1 MLLGGVMAAMMMSA
15 GVVTPVSVP
24 SVPAMV
30 PTLPLGSGALPVPED
45 DGAETLLTSMDAAQ
59 RMTVDV
65 LVNGR
70 GPYPFAI
77 DTGSDRTVV
86 ARSLSDRLDLPKG
99 RVATMHSMG
108 GSGEVGTAKIAT
120 LQVGGKE
127 VRDVLAPVLS
137 DQHLGASGLLGID
150 GLANQR
156 IEMDFVAGEMK
167 IYPSQAAHEEHEAGT
182 ITVTARRKYGQ
193 LILVDADVDGEKVNV
208 ILDSGAQVSI
218 GNNALR
224 RKLWRNGKD
233 VQSEPVVLM
242 DVAGRSVQAEMGV
255 LPKMRIGGLHVEGLR
270 IAWAE
275 AHPFK
280 LFGLSNK
287 PAMLLGMD
295 LLRTF
300 ERVSVDFGNRR
311 VRFLIRDSGRR
322 GYALH
327 DKKPETDAPPLKDA
341 APLKDVAG

>member
-1 MLLGGVMAAMMMSA
+1 MLLDGVMAAMMVSA
-15 GVVTPVSVP
+15 GVVTPASVP
-24 SVPAMV
+24 PVPVMA
-30 PTLPLGSGALPVPED
+30 PTLPLGGDQLFQPED
-45 DGAETLLTSMDAAQ
+45 DGGETLTTALDIAQ
-59 RMTVDV
+59 RMTVNV
-65 LVNGR
+65 LINGR

-99 RVATMHSMG
+99 RSAVMHSMG
-108 GSGEVGTAKIAT
+108 GSGEVGTAIIDT
-120 LQVGGKE
+120 LQVGSNE
-127 VRDVLAPVLS
+127 VRDVRAPVLA
-137 DQHLGASGLLGID
+137 DRDIGVAGLLGID

-156 IEMDFVAGEMK
+156 VEMDFIAGEMK
-167 IYPSQAAHEEHEAGT
+167 IYPSTSAHEESDPET

-193 LILVDADVDGEKVNV
+193 LILVDADVDGEKVSV
-208 ILDSGAQVSI
+208 ILDSGAQISV
-218 GNNALR
+218 GNRALR

-233 VQSEPVVLM
+233 VRAEPVVLL
-242 DVAGRSVQAEMGV
+242 DVAGRSVPAEIGV

-287 PAMLLGMD
+287 LAMLLGMD

-311 VRFLIRDSGRR
+311 VRFLMREAGRR

-327 DKKPETDAPPLKDA
+327 DTKPEGEKTPPPLKDE
-341 APLKDVAG
+341 AG

>member
-15 GVVTPVSVP
+15 GVVTPVVAP
-24 SVPAMV
+24 SVALPAQPAMA
-30 PTLPLGSGALPVPED
+30 PALPLGRNALPLPAD
-45 DGAETLLTSMDAAQ
+45 DAAETLTTSIDAAQ
-59 RMTVDV
+59 RMTVNV
-65 LVNGR
+65 LVNGQ

-99 RVATMHSMG
+99 KIATMHSMG
-108 GSGEVGTAKIAT
+108 GSGEVGTAVIAT
-120 LQVGGKE
+120 LQVGGNE
-127 VRDVLAPVLS
+127 VRDVRAPILS

-167 IYPSQAAHEEHEAGT
+167 IYPSQAAHEEHEPGT

-208 ILDSGAQVSI
+208 ILDSGAQVSV
-218 GNNALR
+218 GNAALR
-224 RKLWRNGKD
+224 RRLWRSGKD
-233 VQSEPVVLM
+233 VQAEPITLL
-242 DVAGRSVQAEMGV
+242 DVAGRSIPAEIGV
-255 LPKMRIGGLHVEGLR
+255 LPKMRIGGLRVEGLR

-311 VRFLIRDSGRR
+311 VRFLIREAGRR

-327 DKKPETDAPPLKDA
+327 GGKPESAAP
-341 APLKDVAG
+341 PLKDVAG